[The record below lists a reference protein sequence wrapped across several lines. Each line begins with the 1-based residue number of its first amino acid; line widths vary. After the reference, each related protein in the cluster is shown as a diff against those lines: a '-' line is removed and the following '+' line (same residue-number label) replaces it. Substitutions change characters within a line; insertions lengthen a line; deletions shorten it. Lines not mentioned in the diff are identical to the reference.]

1 MFVARWQIDTR
12 FGHKQEA
19 IALMQD
25 WERDIGSKAGLD
37 RSQSVLT
44 TGSIG
49 ALEATI
55 ENNITVDSLAELETF
70 FAAIAKIPA
79 HAEWGKKLE
88 PHVVS
93 GTSRW
98 NIYRVI
104 SSN

>member
-1 MFVARWQIDTR
+1 MFIARWQIDAR
-12 FGHKQEA
+12 FGHKQQA
-19 IALMQD
+19 IELMKE
-25 WERDIGSKAGLD
+25 WERDIGSKAGID
-37 RSQSVLT
+37 MKRSVIS

-55 ENNITVDSLAELETF
+55 ENNIAVESLAELEAF

-79 HAEWGKKLE
+79 HAEWGTKLE

-98 NIYRVI
+98 SIFRVVAQG
-104 SSN
+104 